1 MFTIAFNRIV
11 NYIICM
17 SSFDDRKKSFEK
29 KFANDQELQFK
40 ITSRRN
46 KYFGEW
52 AASKLGKKDQDI
64 EKYIDEVIMADLKEP
79 GDIDLISKV
88 LNDFQNLNIKISQE
102 EIKIK
107 LDDFFNL
114 AKKDFY

>member
-1 MFTIAFNRIV
+1 
-11 NYIICM
+11 M

-40 ITSRRN
+40 IISRRN

-64 EKYIDEVIMADLKEP
+64 EKYIDEVIMTDLKEP

-88 LNDFQNLNIKISQE
+88 LNDLQNLNIKISQE

>member
-1 MFTIAFNRIV
+1 
-11 NYIICM
+11 
-17 SSFDDRKKSFEK
+17 
-29 KFANDQELQFK
+29 
-40 ITSRRN
+40 
-46 KYFGEW
+46 
-52 AASKLGKKDQDI
+52 
-64 EKYIDEVIMADLKEP
+64 MADLKEP

-88 LNDFQNLNIKISQE
+88 LNDFKNLNIKISQE